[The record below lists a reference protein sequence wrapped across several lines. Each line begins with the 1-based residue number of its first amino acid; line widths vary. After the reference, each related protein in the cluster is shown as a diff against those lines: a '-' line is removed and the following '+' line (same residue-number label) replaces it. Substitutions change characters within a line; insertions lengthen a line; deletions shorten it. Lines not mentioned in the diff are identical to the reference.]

1 MKRKARILLVDD
13 DVSLL
18 KLLGLRL
25 KSEGFAV
32 HTAASGADALEWL
45 EQERPDLVLSDLRMD
60 GMDGLALFD
69 RIQRLHVGLPVI
81 IMTAHGSITDAVSAT
96 RSGVFGFLT
105 KPIDKEALRKTINE
119 ALAVSLPAVADDW
132 QQRIRTRSPVMV
144 ALLEQARRIA
154 PLDINVL
161 LTGPSGAGKAL
172 MAKTLHQASPRQDYP
187 FIILN
192 CGAMTEQLLES
203 ELFGHVKG
211 AFTGAV
217 ADHPGVFLAAK
228 GGTLLLEE
236 VGELSL
242 SLQNKLAQALAQQ
255 EVRPLGSMKSIATD
269 VRVLSS
275 SSGDLVTAME
285 QEKFREDLFYRLNV
299 VNLNLPALQERPEDI
314 PLLARQALEELKQRQ
329 QTQVTGFAPE
339 ALSMLAA
346 ASWPGNV
353 RQLLNVVE
361 QAVAMSSAPV
371 INVQLLEGILAGKG
385 EEFPTFNEARA
396 EFERLYLHKILRM
409 TEGNVSQAA
418 GLAGRNRTD
427 FYKLLSRHGIEA
439 GLYKEKRSS

>member
-25 KSEGFAV
+25 KSEGFVV

>member
-32 HTAASGADALEWL
+32 HTAASGAEALEWL

-69 RIQRLHVGLPVI
+69 RIQRQHVGLPVV

-105 KPIDKEALRKTINE
+105 KPIDKEELRKTING
-119 ALAVSLPAVADDW
+119 ALAVSLPAMTDDW
-132 QQRIRTRSPVMV
+132 QQRIITRSPVMV
-144 ALLEQARRIA
+144 ALLEQARRMA
-154 PLDINVL
+154 PLDISVMI
-161 LTGPSGAGKAL
+161 TGPSGAGKAL
-172 MAKTLHQASPRQDYP
+172 MAQTLHEASPRQDHP
-187 FIILN
+187 FIALN
-192 CGAMTEQLLES
+192 CGTITEQLLES

-211 AFTGAV
+211 AFAGATS
-217 ADHPGVFLAAK
+217 DHPGVFLSAA

-236 VGELSL
+236 VGELTPA
-242 SLQNKLAQALAQQ
+242 LQGKLLQTLAQQ
-255 EVRPLGSMKSIATD
+255 QVRPLGATRSIKTD
-269 VRVLSS
+269 VRVMSS
-275 SSGDLVTAME
+275 TNRDLVTAME
-285 QEKFREDLFYRLNV
+285 QGKFREDLFYRLNV
-299 VNLNLPALQERPEDI
+299 VNLNLPALQQRPEDI
-314 PLLARQALEELKQRQ
+314 PLLARQALEQLKQRQ

-361 QAVAMSSAPV
+361 QAVAMASAPV
-371 INVQLLEGILAGKG
+371 IGTQLLEGILADSG
-385 EEFPTFNEARA
+385 EPFPTFNEARA

-427 FYKLLSRHGIEA
+427 FYKLLNRHGIEA
-439 GLYKEKRSS
+439 GTYKEKRKE